1 MKRLLTFLI
10 VIIMLFV
17 YIPAFSEDIPSI
29 AFEAD
34 TYQVSIGKSI
44 NVKTNIAP
52 KANMKLEWS
61 SSDDGIAEVSAK
73 GIVKGVSNGT
83 AIITVN
89 SVDNPSI
96 QASCTVI
103 VVVPVNKIII
113 SDKKVDLAI
122 GVYHQLS
129 ASVEPYNAS
138 TPSVSWS
145 SSNEKVA
152 IVDNAGKVTGL
163 NKGTAKITATANDG
177 SGIKASVTIKVEEY
191 ALVFTSKR
199 PQKVKYQIIGGGNYS
214 IKGLVK
220 NGNVS
225 IPNIDEKG
233 WRSSGNSTEA
243 VEVTPLKPGTDT
255 VTIKF
260 NNKKLEYPIFVADYF
275 MENEIQYVPVP
286 DTSPNTSN
294 SSFREIVYGTPY
306 SEIKDKL
313 VEVYGN
319 NYIINESQTG
329 VTIVFSNPKT
339 NVAGHNVMSIAFSF
353 VYDEDANGY
362 INKDESTTNFY
373 GAEYRFSKGKDDSI
387 AKDLYSKLN
396 DLYGQSHRTFEDNN
410 SWDWYD
416 DNQTSITLYNGYSTF
431 GVMASYVWSPG
442 RSKSYTLLATLKY
455 LKEVEEQKQKESM
468 LDVFDTT
475 TDGL

>member
-1 MKRLLTFLI
+1 MKRLLIFLI
-10 VIIMLFV
+10 VIIMSFV
-17 YIPAFSEDIPSI
+17 YLPVFSEDVPSI
-29 AFEAD
+29 TFDVD
-34 TYQVSIGKSI
+34 TYHVSIGKSI
-44 NVKTNIAP
+44 NIKTIITP
-52 KANMKLEWS
+52 KTNMKLEWR
-61 SSDDGIAEVSAK
+61 SSDDAIAEVSAK

-83 AIITVN
+83 AIITAS

-103 VVVPVNKIII
+103 VVVPVKKITI

-122 GVYHQLS
+122 GVYHQLA
-129 ASVEPYNAS
+129 ASVEPNNAS
-138 TPSVSWS
+138 MPSVLWS

-152 IVDNAGKVTGL
+152 IVDNTGKVTGV
-163 NKGTAKITATANDG
+163 NKGTAKITASANDG
-177 SGIKASVTIKVEEY
+177 SGIKASVTVKVEEY

-233 WRSSGNSTEA
+233 WRSSGNSTET
-243 VEVTPLKPGTDT
+243 VEVTPLNSGTDT
-255 VTIKF
+255 VTVKF
-260 NNKKLEYPIFVADYF
+260 NNKNLNYTIFVADYF

-294 SSFREIVYGTPY
+294 GSFREIIYGTPY

-313 VEVYGN
+313 IEVYGN
-319 NYIINESQTG
+319 NYIINESKTG
-329 VTIVFSNPKT
+329 VTIVFSNPEI
-339 NVAGHNVMSIAFSF
+339 NVAGHNVISIEFSF
-353 VYDEDANGY
+353 VYDEDINGY
-362 INKDESTTNFY
+362 INKDESATNFY
-373 GAEYRFSKGKDDSI
+373 GAEYRFSKEKDNSI

-396 DLYGQSHRTFEDNN
+396 DLYGQNNRTFEDNN
-410 SWDWYD
+410 SWDWHD
-416 DNQTSITLYNGYSTF
+416 NNQTSITLYNGYSTF

-442 RSKSYTLLATLKY
+442 RSKSYTLLATLNY
-455 LKEVEEQKQKESM
+455 LKEVEKQKQEESA
-468 LDVFDTT
+468 LNVFDTT